1 MPPQVSSKGA
11 KKAGKAKAARTGDKK
26 RRRNRKESY
35 AIYIY
40 KILSQVHPDT
50 GVSSSAMSIMDSFMN
65 DIFTKFAGEASKLSQ
80 YSKKPTMTSREVQ
93 TAVRLVLTGE
103 LSKHAV
109 TEGRKAVNK
118 YTSSK

>member
-1 MPPQVSSKGA
+1 MAPKVISESNKKG
-11 KKAGKAKAARTGDKK
+11 
-26 RRRNRKESY
+26 RRYRKESY

-50 GVSSSAMSIMDSFMN
+50 GVSSSAMSIMDSYMN
-65 DIFTKFAGEASKLSQ
+65 DIFTKIAGEASKLSH

>member
-1 MPPQVSSKGA
+1 MAPKVISESNKKG
-11 KKAGKAKAARTGDKK
+11 
-26 RRRNRKESY
+26 RRYRKESY

-65 DIFTKFAGEASKLSQ
+65 DIFTKIAGEASKLSQ

-93 TAVRLVLTGE
+93 TAVSKLQCKTKPQRPFSGPLNCTKSCS
-103 LSKHAV
+103 LS
-109 TEGRKAVNK
+109 TDK
-118 YTSSK
+118 YIE